1 MGLNN
6 MIILLSAFN
15 PENFVDK
22 KGVPCVVLLIAR
34 QNSNHNNLDEGAVG
48 LIFWQKWCWWNP
60 LQGIPGPA
68 AAAHHTNPWCF
79 PVISA

>member
-48 LIFWQKWCWWNP
+48 LIFWQKWCW
-60 LQGIPGPA
+60 
-68 AAAHHTNPWCF
+68 
-79 PVISA
+79 